1 MKKKMKYEGRSFVSP
16 GARNFIRAFWCL
28 TSLTKNLK
36 KGVYARVGQEG
47 GRERELEGAGK
58 TDLETHANLFHFTAA
73 YPSIDYE

>member
-1 MKKKMKYEGRSFVSP
+1 MFDFSYQKF
-16 GARNFIRAFWCL
+16 
-28 TSLTKNLK
+28 K